1 MSHTG
6 DGGRNRAFAGTHAG
20 QVHHNQVL
28 VLSEQV
34 KQFGVP
40 VVHGG
45 GEVHKHDQRNV
56 RVAFAEFSVGN
67 LLVVDGDVAGGGF
80 EVRHDSSFR

>member
-1 MSHTG
+1 MVVATEPSLEPTPG
-6 DGGRNRAFAGTHAG
+6 
-20 QVHHNQVL
+20 NQVL
-28 VLSEQV
+28 ALSEQV
-34 KQFGVP
+34 KQLGVP

-45 GEVHKHDQRNV
+45 GEVHEHDQRNV

-67 LLVVDGDVAGGGF
+67 LLVVDGKVAGGSF